1 MDYINNLIISKLNE
15 IQSRLPISINLI
27 SKNSNISFKEVL
39 DELYPEKSIS
49 TNDINHTS
57 KADNNRNTAIKNKS
71 ALMEEINKYVIQAS
85 QKYGVDSNLINAII
99 KAESDYNPNSV
110 SKAGA
115 VGLMQLMPSTADFL
129 SINNPFD
136 IEQNIDGGVRYL
148 KTLITKYNDLPKAI
162 AAYNAGPAAVD
173 KYNGIPPYNETIDYV
188 GKILNALNIQR

>member
-1 MDYINNLIISKLNE
+1 
-15 IQSRLPISINLI
+15 
-27 SKNSNISFKEVL
+27 
-39 DELYPEKSIS
+39 
-49 TNDINHTS
+49 
-57 KADNNRNTAIKNKS
+57 
-71 ALMEEINKYVIQAS
+71 MEEINKYVIQAS